1 MSLPNILFVLATL
14 LALSIASPIQSS
26 LEVPSASNASHL
38 LARTGAARGVWY
50 VTGCDN
56 VAWSQVALQ
65 PGPDGIHAKYFMLHG
80 WLMVEGNDVD
90 GPIKSEIASDKA
102 LVASGA
108 PDSESYNVRVFDLT
122 TAQSQ
127 YVIQGKAGQVAEKIG
142 TTTATNEELADP
154 DTGKGILADAWNED
168 NTYRNGQQYANDY
181 DFEENPPTLE
191 KTRLNMCHNY
201 IDRVA
206 TKLKIPLTG
215 DAAKLLQ
222 YASIA
227 CGLSESS
234 NGKYTI
240 TKLYRDVAGSDSSK
254 NTRTVWRMNTAGQDF
269 DLIGNKNALITA
281 DGGKFDQ
288 IYDNAGL

>member
-1 MSLPNILFVLATL
+1 M
-14 LALSIASPIQSS
+14 
-26 LEVPSASNASHL
+26 
-38 LARTGAARGVWY
+38 
-50 VTGCDN
+50 TGCDN

-108 PDSESYNVRVFDLT
+108 PDSESYNIRVFDLT

-154 DTGKGILADAWNED
+154 ETGKGILADAWNED

-206 TKLKIPLTG
+206 TKLNIPLSG

-227 CGLSESS
+227 CGMNEAS
-234 NGKYTI
+234 NGKYSI

-269 DLIGNKNALITA
+269 DLIGDKNALITA

-288 IYDNAGL
+288 MYDNAGL